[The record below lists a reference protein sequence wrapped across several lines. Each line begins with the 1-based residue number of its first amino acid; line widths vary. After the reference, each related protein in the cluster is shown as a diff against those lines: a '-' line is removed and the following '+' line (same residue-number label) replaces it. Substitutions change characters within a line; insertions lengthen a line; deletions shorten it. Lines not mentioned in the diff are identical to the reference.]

1 MLDVIGVVWLELGGV
16 FVYDF
21 NESLFVLHIILK
33 QENAIVRNNMYAY
46 YLVRLFLTILF
57 QNIE

>member
-16 FVYDF
+16 LVYDF

-33 QENAIVRNNMYAY
+33 QENAIVRNSIYAY
-46 YLVRLFLTILF
+46 YLVLLFLTILF